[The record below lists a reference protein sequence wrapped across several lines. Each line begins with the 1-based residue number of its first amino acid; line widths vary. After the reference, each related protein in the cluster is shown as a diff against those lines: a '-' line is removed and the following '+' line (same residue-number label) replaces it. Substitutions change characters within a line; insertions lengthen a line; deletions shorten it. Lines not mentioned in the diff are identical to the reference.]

1 MVEKV
6 TDCNGN
12 DTLIIY
18 SEEIEAVTISNKTKK
33 VRVYCRPAGVFE
45 FRYKK
50 KVFDIDKGTRFD
62 LPSIRDLRSNK

>member
-12 DTLIIY
+12 DTLVVY
-18 SEEIEAVTISNKTKK
+18 SEEIEAMTISNKTKK
-33 VRVYCRPAGVFE
+33 VRVYCKPAGVFE

-50 KVFDIDKGTRFD
+50 KVFDIDNSVRFD
-62 LPSIRDLRSNK
+62 LSSIRRPGVS

>member
-12 DTLIIY
+12 DTLVIY
-18 SEEIEAVTISNKTKK
+18 SEEIEAMTISNKTKRVK
-33 VRVYCRPAGVFE
+33 VYCKPAGVFE

-50 KVFDIDKGTRFD
+50 KVFDIDTGVRFD
-62 LPSIRDLRSNK
+62 LTSIRRPGIE